1 MILHTVY
8 GLCAKHRKE
17 GRSYTMCVFRTRCN
31 NKQDSNFQISLDRG
45 TNVIICVFMPNVT
58 LDDLPGTLR
67 MITKTVTCLKWNPD
81 PKAQVFWLMLHKG
94 LVDDNG
100 SNSEKS

>member
-1 MILHTVY
+1 METT
-8 GLCAKHRKE
+8 RE
-17 GRSYTMCVFRTRCN
+17 GRTFVYNMCFRTRCN
-31 NKQDSNFQISLDRG
+31 NQQDSNFQISLDRG
-45 TNVIICVFMPNVT
+45 TNVIICVFMPNVK
-58 LDDLPGTLR
+58 LDDLPGTLQ

-81 PKAQVFWLMLHKG
+81 PKAQKVFWLMLHKG